1 MVLLSLTMMLPLLPV
16 SCLSVVVNEWWPID
30 WIDLFGYLWCL
41 MNDIDDVDDDGD
53 GADDS
58 LWNSVEWIVRTMMDK
73 NCDMDSSVDLY

>member
-1 MVLLSLTMMLPLLPV
+1 
-16 SCLSVVVNEWWPID
+16 
-30 WIDLFGYLWCL
+30 

-73 NCDMDSSVDLY
+73 NCDMDSSVDLYWPYSVDWLNLAAVRDSD